1 MSNQPA
7 VVGPDGIARPYIG
20 GQALIEGV
28 MMRSPH
34 CFSAVVRRKGGALV
48 VREMPMADLRRGKLA
63 WPLVRGVAALVE
75 AVKLGSAA
83 LRFSAEQYE
92 QDLESEPGTPEKS
105 APRSRG
111 PSTLSLLSLPII
123 ALLTSAPDDLGT
135 GPSAPN
141 AGEPKQRYLGLLSA
155 VFAIGIFVALPQA
168 FAAGAS
174 SLLGLGLDVRDVR
187 FQLLTAAAKLTIL
200 IGYMLIIRRLPE
212 IYRVFQYHGAE
223 HKSIHT
229 YESGEALT
237 VDNARSKTTLHPRCG
252 TTFIVMVALVSI
264 LVFSALGPLLPH
276 FGGGKLADNL
286 LFFVFKLPFLPFI
299 AALTFELQRVLAKYC
314 TTGPGQLLLWP
325 GFLVQKITTIEPDDQ
340 QLEVALSALLVTL
353 GREQEGVRP
362 DSAHERTFEDFR
374 TLTTRDAV
382 EAA

>member
-7 VVGPDGIARPYIG
+7 VLGPDGVARPYIG

-34 CFSAVVRRKGGALV
+34 CFSAVVRRKSGALV

-75 AVKLGSAA
+75 ALKLGSAA
-83 LRFSAEQYE
+83 LRFSAEQFE
-92 QDLESEPGTPEKS
+92 QDLEEEGVQKS
-105 APRSRG
+105 GPRSSG
-111 PSTLSLLSLPII
+111 PSTLALLALPII
-123 ALLTSAPDDLGT
+123 ALLSNAPQDFGN
-135 GPSAPN
+135 GPSPAPSE
-141 AGEPKQRYLGLLSA
+141 GDGKKRFLGVLSA
-155 VFAIGIFVALPQA
+155 VFAVGMFVALPQA

-174 SLLGLGLDVRDVR
+174 SVFGLGLDVRDVR

-200 IGYMLIIRRLPE
+200 IGYMLLIRRMPE

-223 HKSIHT
+223 HKSIYT

-237 VDNARSKTTLHPRCG
+237 VANARPKTTLHPRCG

-276 FGGGKLADNL
+276 LGLGKLADNL
-286 LFFVFKLPFLPFI
+286 LFFAFKLPFLPFI
-299 AALTFELQRVLAKYC
+299 AAITFELQRVLARYC
-314 TTGPGQLLLWP
+314 SKGPGQILLWP
-325 GFLVQKITTIEPDDQ
+325 GFLVQKITTIEPDDK

-353 GREQEGVRP
+353 EREQGGVAP
-362 DSAHERTFEDFR
+362 QSVSERTFDDFS
-374 TLTTRDAV
+374 TLTRGAV
-382 EAA
+382 QAA

>member
-7 VVGPDGIARPYIG
+7 VLGPDGVARPYIG

-34 CFSAVVRRKGGALV
+34 CFSAVVRRKSGALV

-75 AVKLGSAA
+75 ALKLGSAA
-83 LRFSAEQYE
+83 LRFSAEQFE
-92 QDLESEPGTPEKS
+92 QDLEEEGVPKS
-105 APRSRG
+105 GPRSSG
-111 PSTLSLLSLPII
+111 PSTLALLALPII
-123 ALLTSAPDDLGT
+123 ALLSNAPQDFGN
-135 GPSAPN
+135 GPSPAPSE
-141 AGEPKQRYLGLLSA
+141 GDGKKRFLGVLSA
-155 VFAIGIFVALPQA
+155 VFAVGMFVALPQA

-200 IGYMLIIRRLPE
+200 IGYMLLIRRMPE

-223 HKSIHT
+223 HKSIYT

-237 VDNARSKTTLHPRCG
+237 VANARPKTTLHPRCG

-276 FGGGKLADNL
+276 LGLGKLADNL
-286 LFFVFKLPFLPFI
+286 LFFAFKLPFLPFI
-299 AALTFELQRVLAKYC
+299 AAITFELQRVLARYC
-314 TTGPGQLLLWP
+314 SKGPGQILLWP
-325 GFLVQKITTIEPDDQ
+325 GFLVQKITTIEPDDK

-353 GREQEGVRP
+353 EREQGGVAP
-362 DSAHERTFEDFR
+362 QSVSERTFDDFS
-374 TLTTRDAV
+374 TLTRGAV
-382 EAA
+382 QAA